1 MISLSISST
10 SLRPCSRCATERRGG
25 VEESKAPTMAR
36 APLRS
41 ASLPSTTVS
50 TTSLRTFAPRVDETT
65 SSKDFRSSSPSGAE
79 AYSSSIDLQRFSTRF
94 AAHSSAAGLPFGA
107 SFCRMRT
114 GALPPWTWDW
124 APPRTSCELPPPPE
138 NFCWAAICRSRACCR
153 CWSRAW
159 DWSAPCEDPP
169 RCCCCC
175 CCGLCGANCWSNCGA
190 PRHCCCCCIC
200 CGCICCCIIGGGGRP
215 RGACCSTCAAL
226 ACAEV
231 ASSSA
236 SSFES
241 IESSCHMAMESRG
254 GVASKPATGAAA
266 AASKPESKPSDVR
279 AVGASLELLKP
290 PPAGGVAAAGI
301 AVAHDAEE
309 KPVSSAAGGGGSAS
323 AASAASAAGASSGG
337 VQRVSRSALCV

>member
-175 CCGLCGANCWSNCGA
+175 CCGAGFAFGCAPIFEGPSFWWRSRQPLRRTSMRSWSMK
-190 PRHCCCCCIC
+190 RVLEEHD
-200 CGCICCCIIGGGGRP
+200 
-215 RGACCSTCAAL
+215 L
-226 ACAEV
+226 
-231 ASSSA
+231 
-236 SSFES
+236 SFER
-241 IESSCHMAMESRG
+241 MSR
-254 GVASKPATGAAA
+254 
-266 AASKPESKPSDVR
+266 R
-279 AVGASLELLKP
+279 
-290 PPAGGVAAAGI
+290 
-301 AVAHDAEE
+301 E
-309 KPVSSAAGGGGSAS
+309 K
-323 AASAASAAGASSGG
+323 
-337 VQRVSRSALCV
+337 